1 MTIAATTGPT
11 RHTRTVQNLLWAGFA
26 GILFFYAVMAFQYFF
41 AHMTGQREWWN
52 IFQAYLVSDEFSF
65 GEGSVSVEQRVPYSA
80 NSYFMFVHATMG
92 AVALAAGATQ
102 FVSEIRNRYPE
113 VHRTLGKIYFFGIWL
128 GMASGLLYLSSISV
142 RDVFSGAAFG
152 IGLWAL
158 DFLVLATSIRAY
170 VAIRNGEVVT
180 HQAWMA
186 FNYSLVLATP
196 VLRLFWVVFGMT
208 LPLNQM
214 VINSGV
220 STYLLPFC
228 LLFGLIWFSAQR
240 LRDRRVAIA

>member
-1 MTIAATTGPT
+1 MAIAATTGT
-11 RHTRTVQNLLWAGFA
+11 RRSTRTMQNLLWAAFF
-26 GILFFYAVMAFQYFF
+26 GILVFYSVMAFQYFF
-41 AHMTGQREWWN
+41 AHMAGQREWWN
-52 IFQAYLVSDEFSF
+52 ILQAWLVSDEFSF
-65 GEGSVSVEQRVPYSA
+65 GEGSVSVDQRVPYTA

-113 VHRTLGKIYFFGIWL
+113 VHRTLGKIYFFGIWI
-128 GMASGLLYLSSISV
+128 GMAAGLLYLSSISIW
-142 RDVFSGAAFG
+142 DVYSGAAFG
-152 IGLWAL
+152 ISLWAL
-158 DFLVLATSIRAY
+158 DLLVLATSIRAY

-196 VLRLFWVVFGMT
+196 GLRLFWVVLGLT
-208 LPLNQM
+208 LPFNQAQ
-214 VINSGV
+214 INTGV
-220 STYLLPFC
+220 ATYLLPFC

-240 LRDRRVAIA
+240 LRDHRPATA